1 MIEFM
6 NGFGVAQEEKTL
18 HITVLRGVDLKA
30 MDWNN
35 SDPYAKVTC
44 NRKEFKTRVIKGSLN
59 PEWNEK
65 FEIDVTD
72 PEARLMISIWDRDL
86 VGSDDYMGAF
96 EVRVGDVGE
105 GTELQ
110 QLYRLMDLRQKGF
123 FGRGGGKVKQMDGG
137 GQCELKLQW
146 LPRDQEDDVD
156 LKRRQKK
163 GAVRL
168 QVSSER
174 RRGALRVPY

>member
-1 MIEFM
+1 
-6 NGFGVAQEEKTL
+6 
-18 HITVLRGVDLKA
+18 
-30 MDWNN
+30 
-35 SDPYAKVTC
+35 
-44 NRKEFKTRVIKGSLN
+44 
-59 PEWNEK
+59 
-65 FEIDVTD
+65 
-72 PEARLMISIWDRDL
+72 
-86 VGSDDYMGAF
+86 MGAF

-110 QLYRLMDLRQKGF
+110 QVYRLMDLRQKGF

-163 GAVRL
+163 SAVRL
-168 QVSSER
+168 QVNSER
-174 RRGALRVPY
+174 RRRALARAVLRGIRATGVVSNVLVQDDCGRTTPHSKG